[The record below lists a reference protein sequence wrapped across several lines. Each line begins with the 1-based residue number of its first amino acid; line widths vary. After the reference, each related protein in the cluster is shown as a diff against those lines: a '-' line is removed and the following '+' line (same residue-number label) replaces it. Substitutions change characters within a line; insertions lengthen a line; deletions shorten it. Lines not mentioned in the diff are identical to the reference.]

1 MTAARTSLSLSVAT
15 LLLLLLP
22 VMSLQAYYLEG
33 LYEAVVPVTGQ
44 DEATV
49 QQQAFRTALAK
60 VLVKVSADPAVTN
73 IVSTLLDNAAQFVYR
88 YEYQDDPPPGVERTV
103 ARWLRV
109 RFRERPLLEALGR
122 AGVATWGS
130 ERPLTLLWLASD
142 ASGTREFL
150 PLAGKDS
157 LAAEIRRH
165 AKRLGLPL
173 ILPLLDLE
181 DLAEIDAGEIWL
193 GFTGAIWVASERYA
207 PDTVLSLCLESAT
220 GTARWTLHGN
230 NVSVEEWRTSG
241 NARIVQGL
249 EKLATVLADRY
260 GRGMRVEDEESIVPV
275 RITGLADYA
284 HYLDALTYLE
294 SLEMV
299 SRVEV
304 YRLTKRGVE
313 FHVRTFL
320 GTAAVRRAIEL
331 GGRLQPLAGTGEGD
345 KYWYQVR

>member
-1 MTAARTSLSLSVAT
+1 MLSLRTNSPLPIAV
-15 LLLLLLP
+15 LLLLP
-22 VMSLQAYYLEG
+22 TMPLQAYSLEG

-44 DEATV
+44 GEATA
-49 QQQAFRTALAK
+49 QRQAFRAALAR
-60 VLVKVSADPAVTN
+60 VLVKVSADPAVTD
-73 IVSTLLDNAAQFVYR
+73 VVGTLLDNAAQYVYR
-88 YEYQDDPPPGVERTV
+88 YEYQDDPPPGVERTT

-157 LAAEIRRH
+157 PAAEIRRH
-165 AKRLGLPL
+165 AERLGLPL
-173 ILPLLDLE
+173 ILPLLDLI
-181 DLAEIDAGEIWL
+181 DVAEIDAGEIWL
-193 GFTGAIWVASERYA
+193 GFAGAIWEASERYA

-220 GTARWTLHGN
+220 GTARWTLHGD
-230 NVSVEEWRTSG
+230 SVPIEEWRTSG
-241 NARIVQGL
+241 DTRIVQGL
-249 EKLATVLADRY
+249 EKLAMVLADRY
-260 GRGMRVEDEESIVPV
+260 GRGMRIEDEESIVPV
-275 RITGLADYA
+275 RITGLADYE
-284 HYLDALTYLE
+284 HYLDTLTYLE

-304 YRLTKRGVE
+304 YRLTKKGVE

-320 GTAAVRRAIEL
+320 GAAAVRQAIEL
-331 GGRLQPLAGTGEGD
+331 GNRLQPLAGTGEGD